1 MDKLV
6 KDVLVAAEALELV
19 AKNFHVPLDTSQL
32 EKTVKALAAEA
43 RKLAKPAEKPAKP
56 EPTPPTPRPAAN

>member
-43 RKLAKPAEKPAKP
+43 RKLAAKPAEKPKP
-56 EPTPPTPRPAAN
+56 ESTPPTPRPAAN